1 MTTSRL
7 FGVGIAGSTLSDA
20 ERAILQRHPPRA
32 VILFGRNI
40 ESLDQTVVLAAEIRA
55 LPGSPLLC
63 VDQEGGPVDR
73 LRRALAPSISF
84 RAAAQKGVAL
94 RAGELAGEACVRF
107 GFDVD
112 LAPVVDRLLP
122 GRSERVLKDRCASAD
137 PEEIGRAALEFLR
150 GLQAHGV
157 GGCVKHFPGLGRAD
171 LDTHRDL
178 PRVLADAEEAR
189 KDLAPFAA
197 AMEAAGAVMISH
209 AAGPEGEPASL
220 WRPTAHG
227 LLRETLGFTG
237 AAFSDDLEMGA
248 LAAFGDLPQRCALAA
263 AAGCD
268 LLFVCSRI
276 EEYADCVAAVDSDV
290 PEARRAEASA
300 RLDVYGER
308 LGRMKEAVRTKERP
322 VGALI
327 ADIDA
332 LRERGL

>member
-1 MTTSRL
+1 M
-7 FGVGIAGSTLSDA
+7 LSDA
-20 ERAILQRHPPRA
+20 ERAILRRHPPRA
-32 VILFGRNI
+32 VILFARNI
-40 ESLDQTVVLAAEIRA
+40 ESLDQTVALAAQIHA

-84 RAAAQKGVAL
+84 RAAAGSGRAE
-94 RAGELAGEACVRF
+94 RAGELAGEACARF
-107 GFDVD
+107 GLDVD

-122 GRSERVLKDRCASAD
+122 GRSERVLKDRCASAEPD
-137 PEEIGRAALEFLR
+137 EIARAAREFLR
-150 GLQAHGV
+150 GLHSRGV

-178 PRVLADAEEAR
+178 PRIRADAEEAR
-189 KDLAPFAA
+189 RDLAPFAA
-197 AMEAAGAVMISH
+197 AMDLAGAVMISH

-220 WRPTAHG
+220 SAAVATD
-227 LLRETLGFTG
+227 LLREELGFTG

-248 LAAFGDLPQRCALAA
+248 LAAFGDLPRRCALAA

-268 LLFVCSRI
+268 LLFVCSQTAV
-276 EEYADCVAAVDSDV
+276 YPDCVAAVERDV
-290 PEARRAEASA
+290 PEERRAAASA
-300 RLDVYGER
+300 RLDAYGER
-308 LGRMKEAVRTKERP
+308 LRRVRVAAETPDRP
-322 VGALI
+322 VEDLI